1 MTHEVDKWDAEEWL
15 QHNKD
20 IWNHPM
26 VTDRTETNGYEV
38 ADLMAEFANY
48 ILSKQKQKPKDM
60 KYRKKPVEIEAIQFT
75 TNFVE
80 IEKFCQGNFDWSDGK
95 SDIKTLEGIMKVS
108 IGDYVI
114 KGVKGEFY
122 ACKPDIFEMT
132 YEKVD

>member
-1 MTHEVDKWDAEEWL
+1 MTHEVDKWDAEDWL
-15 QHNKD
+15 QQNKD

-26 VTDRTETNGYEV
+26 VTDRTDKNAYEV
-38 ADLMAEFANY
+38 ADLMADFANY
-48 ILSKQKQKPKDM
+48 ILDKQKQKTKDM